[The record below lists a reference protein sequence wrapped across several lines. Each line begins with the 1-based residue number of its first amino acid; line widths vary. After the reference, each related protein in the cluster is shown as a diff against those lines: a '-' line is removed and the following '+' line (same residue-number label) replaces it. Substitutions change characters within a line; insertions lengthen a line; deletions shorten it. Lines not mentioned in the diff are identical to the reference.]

1 MLRAGSTR
9 GREETWERVLLAE
22 RFRNTLLAS
31 QISKKF
37 DTDASMGS
45 SNLTTITTTD
55 ETGTSEVA
63 DHQAT
68 ALLSLVKPLETY
80 VTEINVNYS
89 KTNTTLELL
98 RWVQRKENVSSSEG
112 PGSVEGSANGM
123 ISIAPD
129 VALNSIVPADISDS
143 ESVTNSVFLIV
154 EVPAP
159 KKEDLEVRGE
169 RMLSPIH
176 EQILIQQRRIKIEKE
191 MEDLRREQMTEEERS
206 APVRTAKAILMSAK
220 SLAGPRISNNVPYSV
235 TAEGSRIYNIETLS
249 RTSQSKKIRS
259 DKTVTAKSEPGT
271 VEADDVIDA
280 EDPSLSIRIVC
291 VSDTHGMENVL
302 SGSVPAGD
310 VFIHAGDFAADK
322 GKSRLKLKQLDE
334 WMATLPHELKI
345 VVRGNHDPSGGCF
358 PLSKAIYAERAT
370 TVMFRGVA
378 IGLAPHGTINVPS
391 ASIVV
396 SHEPPYGVLDQA
408 LGKKKPHVGSHY
420 LQKSAMRLVSKPQLW
435 IFGHIHEGFGAIRTT
450 FGSKGLTTHPKGSPV
465 YSSTLC
471 VNAANANP
479 GPAHSIDNLPICID
493 IRRISDAKE
502 RVENGEEMIGIALKP

>member
-1 MLRAGSTR
+1 MLNVTPKAAIPITTKARQAARKRVPAMGALEIGIWLSMNLVLRLPGWLHVLGDRLLSRNELVTLATLLDEQQVALALGNQGTR
-9 GREETWERVLLAE
+9 GFQRGLIVRVVVLDRLLG
-22 RFRNTLLAS
+22 FLL
-31 QISKKF
+31 Q
-37 DTDASMGS
+37 
-45 SNLTTITTTD
+45 L
-55 ETGTSEVA
+55 SEL
-63 DHQAT
+63 Q
-68 ALLSLVKPLETY
+68 L
-80 VTEINVNYS
+80 
-89 KTNTTLELL
+89 
-98 RWVQRKENVSSSEG
+98 
-112 PGSVEGSANGM
+112 
-123 ISIAPD
+123 SIAD
-129 VALNSIVPADISDS
+129 RLGRTRQGLGVEHHRPAIG
-143 ESVTNSVFLIV
+143 
-154 EVPAP
+154 
-159 KKEDLEVRGE
+159 R
-169 RMLSPIH
+169 
-176 EQILIQQRRIKIEKE
+176 QQ
-191 MEDLRREQMTEEERS
+191 LRREIGHAV
-206 APVRTAKAILMSAK
+206 APA
-220 SLAGPRISNNVPYSV
+220 
-235 TAEGSRIYNIETLS
+235 
-249 RTSQSKKIRS
+249 
-259 DKTVTAKSEPGT
+259 
-271 VEADDVIDA
+271 ADDVIDL
-280 EDPSLSIRIVC
+280 EDPSLSVRIVC
-291 VSDTHGMENVL
+291 VSDTHGMESVL

-493 IRRISDAKE
+493 IKRISDAKE
-502 RVENGEEMIGIALKP
+502 KIENGEEMIDIALKP